1 MSRVDVVN
9 QIGDALTQ
17 IDTLLCKPDFSPSS
31 PKWQQLFA
39 LRKHLDDQQ
48 RELVQEAFDEDSQP
62 FRDLADK
69 LGVATAALRIIAD
82 DISKLGAILET
93 VASIASLVDKVLN
106 LAL

>member
-1 MSRVDVVN
+1 MSKVEVVN

-17 IDTLLCKPDFSPSS
+17 IDTLLSEPDFSPSS

-62 FRDLADK
+62 FRDLGDK
-69 LGVATAALRIIAD
+69 LSVATAALRKVAD
-82 DISKLGAILET
+82 DISRLGTILAT

-106 LAL
+106 LAV